1 MKTHIK
7 NNIDDH
13 IDERTLVTILLD
25 NEMFGIDVSK
35 VHEITGL
42 PEVSFVPNA
51 AEYMRGVI
59 NLRGKVIPLI
69 DLRTKFKLP
78 NKEYDKL
85 TVVMI
90 CEIKK
95 NLVGMIVDSVSDV
108 VDVSVHDVQ
117 DTPHF
122 TTSIDADCIDGIIQI
137 DGQIIVIIDVDK
149 IFTDDELE
157 KME

>member
-1 MKTHIK
+1 MKTYIK
-7 NNIDDH
+7 NNIH
-13 IDERTLVTILLD
+13 ERTLVTILLD

-108 VDVSVHDVQ
+108 VDVSVRDVQ

-122 TTSIDADCIDGIIQI
+122 TASIDADCIDGIIQI
-137 DGQIIVIIDVDK
+137 DGQIIVVIDVDK
-149 IFTDDELE
+149 IFSDDELE
-157 KME
+157 NME